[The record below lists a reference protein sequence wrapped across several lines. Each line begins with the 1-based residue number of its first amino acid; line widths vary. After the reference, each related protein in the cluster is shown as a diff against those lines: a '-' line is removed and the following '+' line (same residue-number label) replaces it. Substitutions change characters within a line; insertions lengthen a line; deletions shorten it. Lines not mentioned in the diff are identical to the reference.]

1 MNSGSLRVSPNR
13 KGVILAQI
21 LEIVFYT
28 HLLELSFSRLRDSY
42 PVHMS
47 IALNDIRFSW
57 DDSEREH
64 LCIEELLIGGGERW
78 FVEGV
83 SGSGKSTLLSV
94 LSGVVLPQHG
104 TVTIL
109 DQELSAM
116 GAVQRDRFRADH
128 MGYIFQQFNLIPFL
142 SVIENVTLPLRFS
155 GKRAARVGSASS
167 EAARLMAVLGM
178 EEYGHQRV
186 MDLSVGQQQ
195 RVAAARALIGA
206 PEIIL
211 ADEPTS
217 ALDAGS
223 SETFMNLLFD
233 QCCEMGTTLVVVSHD
248 HRLAEMFDHR
258 YTIKT

>member
-1 MNSGSLRVSPNR
+1 
-13 KGVILAQI
+13 
-21 LEIVFYT
+21 
-28 HLLELSFSRLRDSY
+28 
-42 PVHMS
+42 MS
-47 IALNDIRFSW
+47 IALNHIRFSW
-57 DDSEREH
+57 DASEKKH
-64 LCIEELLIGGGERW
+64 LCIDELRMGSGERW

-94 LSGVVLPQHG
+94 LSGVAIPQAG
-104 TVTIL
+104 TVTML
-109 DQELSAM
+109 DQELSSM

-155 GKRAARVGSASS
+155 AKRAARVQDAAS
-167 EAARLMAVLGM
+167 EAARLMAALGM
-178 EEYGHQRV
+178 EEHGHQRV

-217 ALDAGS
+217 ALDAVS
-223 SETFMNLLFD
+223 SEAFMNLLFD
-233 QCCEMGTTLVVVSHD
+233 QCREMGSTLVVVSHD

-258 YTIKT
+258 YTIQTP

>member
-1 MNSGSLRVSPNR
+1 
-13 KGVILAQI
+13 
-21 LEIVFYT
+21 
-28 HLLELSFSRLRDSY
+28 
-42 PVHMS
+42 MS
-47 IALNDIRFSW
+47 IELNHIQFSW
-57 DDSEREH
+57 DASEKKH
-64 LCIEELLIGGGERW
+64 LSIDELLIGSGERW

-94 LSGVVLPQHG
+94 LSGVVMPQAG
-104 TVTIL
+104 TVTML
-109 DQELSAM
+109 DQELSSM

-142 SVIENVTLPLRFS
+142 TVIENVTLPLRFS
-155 GKRAARVGSASS
+155 AKRAARVEDAAS
-167 EAARLMAVLGM
+167 EASRLMAALGM

-186 MDLSVGQQQ
+186 LDLSVGQQQ

-223 SETFMNLLFD
+223 SEAFMNLLFD
-233 QCCEMGTTLVVVSHD
+233 QCREMGSTLVVVSHD

-258 YTIKT
+258 YTIKTP

>member
-1 MNSGSLRVSPNR
+1 
-13 KGVILAQI
+13 
-21 LEIVFYT
+21 
-28 HLLELSFSRLRDSY
+28 
-42 PVHMS
+42 MS
-47 IALNDIRFSW
+47 IALHHIRFSW
-57 DDSEREH
+57 DASEKEH
-64 LCIEELLIGGGERW
+64 LCIDELLIGRGERW

-94 LSGVVLPQHG
+94 LSGMVIPQAG
-104 TVTIL
+104 TVMML
-109 DQELSAM
+109 DQELTSI

-155 GKRAARVGSASS
+155 AKRAARVGDASS
-167 EAARLMAVLGM
+167 EATRLMAELGM

-217 ALDAGS
+217 ALDAVS
-223 SETFMNLLFD
+223 SEAFMSLLFD
-233 QCCEMGTTLVVVSHD
+233 QCREMGSTLVVVSHD

-258 YTIKT
+258 YTIKTP